1 LFEILKPEDP
11 QDYAESCSMY
21 HNDDL
26 YEEKVE
32 EIVVHPEYFML
43 NRLHKAAV
51 RLNENN
57 EPLLL
62 YMKEKQSQTESSL

>member
-1 LFEILKPEDP
+1 MQKRKI
-11 QDYAESCSMY
+11 SMSLY
-21 HNDDL
+21 NDDL

-32 EIVVHPEYFML
+32 EIVVHLEYFML
-43 NRLHKAAV
+43 NLLHRAAV

>member
-1 LFEILKPEDP
+1 MQERKI
-11 QDYAESCSMY
+11 SMSLY
-21 HNDDL
+21 NDDL

-32 EIVVHPEYFML
+32 EIVVHLEYFML
-43 NRLHKAAV
+43 NLLHKATV